1 MYLFAITAILFSSSK
16 CKNLQNQK
24 LVGFAVEMH
33 LKLSGHIWGEFMN
46 NIC

>member
-24 LVGFAVEMH
+24 LGFAVETH
-33 LKLSGHIWGEFMN
+33 RKLSGHIWGEFMN